1 MPTFG
6 GLSMY
11 QVKQNFSLS
20 DTINGVSLIVGDH
33 GYAQVDAG
41 WCGAEVYTP
50 FNKLYLMESGEGIL
64 TLDGETVTMTPGNA
78 YLIPT
83 RTSYSY
89 HCDHAMSKLYFHFN
103 LLKPDQY
110 DVFQGINEIMQLPI
124 PAGLLQS
131 MRKHYYS
138 ESLCDGMLIKEQLYH
153 ILNRFAGQYS
163 LAQEKLPVYSE
174 HVADTINYILNNL
187 SASLRVDELTKRS
200 PISKSYLEK
209 LFHKEV
215 GVSMGQYIDD
225 QLMSKAQR
233 LLDQTDESV
242 ACISQI
248 LGFSDPYYFSRRF
261 KKLCGTT
268 PIRYRHCRR
277 LDYMGPL

>member
-1 MPTFG
+1 
-6 GLSMY
+6 MY
-11 QVKQNFSLS
+11 QVKRNFSLS
-20 DTINGVSLIVGDH
+20 DTINSVKLIIGDH
-33 GYAQVDAG
+33 GYAQVDTN
-41 WCGAEVYTP
+41 WCGSEVYTP
-50 FNKLYLMESGEGIL
+50 FNKLYLMESGEGFL
-64 TLDGETVTMTPGNA
+64 ALDGETITMKPGIA
-78 YLIPT
+78 YLIPA

-89 HCDHAMSKLYFHFN
+89 HCDDAMSKLYFHFN
-103 LLKPDQY
+103 LLRPDQY
-110 DVFQGINEIMQLPI
+110 DVFQGINKIMQIPI
-124 PAGLLQS
+124 PDNFLQS
-131 MRKHYYS
+131 MQEHYYS
-138 ESLCDGMLIKEQLYH
+138 ESLCDSMLVKEHLYH
-153 ILNRFAGQYS
+153 ILNKFANQYS

-174 HVADTINYILNNL
+174 YVADTINYILNNL
-187 SASLRVDELTKRS
+187 SAGLRVDELTKRS

-242 ACISQI
+242 AGISQI

-277 LDYMGPL
+277 LNYMEPLFRP